1 VILLCRQYSNNFS
14 ELMST
19 RHHPVL
25 LNESVQALRAE
36 LGGIFVDA
44 TLGGGGHTEKILE
57 AHADNIVIGID
68 RDAQAISR
76 AKKRLAQYSDR
87 VIYVH
92 APFSSIE
99 SVVREHTKGKVNGIL
114 ADLGVSSDQIEDR
127 ERGFSFMQDGPLDMR
142 MDSST
147 QKTSAA
153 SLLAEASEDEIEY
166 WLREYGEE
174 RFARKIAH
182 AIVKQRRFG
191 QLLRTTQL
199 ADLVDRTI
207 SRGGAGGRHPATR
220 TFQAFRIAVNR
231 ELDEASMLLE
241 CAPRL
246 LAENGRLAV
255 ISFHSLE
262 DRLVKN
268 SFRNEARSADFV
280 NLYKKGIKPGLDEV
294 NSNIRSRSA
303 RLRVLSQESN

>member
-1 VILLCRQYSNNFS
+1 VILLCRQYRKPLS

-19 RHHPVL
+19 RHLPVL
-25 LNESVQALRAE
+25 LNESVKGLRAE
-36 LGGIFVDA
+36 RGGVFVDA

-57 AHADNIVIGID
+57 AHPDNIVIGID
-68 RDAQAISR
+68 RDAQAITR
-76 AKKRLAQYSDR
+76 TKKRLKAYGNR

-99 SVVREHTKGKVNGIL
+99 SVVQEHTNGKVDGIL

-127 ERGFSFMQDGPLDMR
+127 DRGFSFMQDGPLDMR
-142 MDSST
+142 MDST
-147 QKTSAA
+147 RQKASAA
-153 SLLAEASEDEIEY
+153 SLLAEASEDEIEC
-166 WLREYGEE
+166 WLSEYGEE

-199 ADLVDRTI
+199 ADLVERTV
-207 SRGGAGGRHPATR
+207 SRGMGGHHPATR
-220 TFQAFRIAVNR
+220 TFQAIRIAVNR
-231 ELDEASMLLE
+231 ELDEVAMLLE
-241 CAPRL
+241 CGPRL
-246 LAENGRLAV
+246 LADGGRFAV

-268 SFRNEARSADFV
+268 SFRNEARSSDFV
-280 NLYKKGIKPGLDEV
+280 NVFKKGIVPCLDEV
-294 NSNIRSRSA
+294 RSNPRSRSA
-303 RLRVLSQESN
+303 RLRVLSKETI

>member
-1 VILLCRQYSNNFS
+1 MILLCRQYSNNFS

>member
-1 VILLCRQYSNNFS
+1 
-14 ELMST
+14 MST
-19 RHHPVL
+19 RHLPVL

-36 LGGIFVDA
+36 RGGVFVDA

-57 AHADNIVIGID
+57 AHPDNIVIGID

-76 AKKRLAQYSDR
+76 TKKRLAQYSDR

-99 SVVREHTKGKVNGIL
+99 SVVLEHANGKVNGIL

-166 WLREYGEE
+166 WLRKYGEE

>member
-1 VILLCRQYSNNFS
+1 
-14 ELMST
+14 MST

>member
-1 VILLCRQYSNNFS
+1 
-14 ELMST
+14 MST

-57 AHADNIVIGID
+57 AHPDNIVIGID

-76 AKKRLAQYSDR
+76 AKKRLAKYSDR

-99 SVVREHTKGKVNGIL
+99 SVVREHTNGKVNGIL

-280 NLYKKGIKPGLDEV
+280 NLYKKGIKPSLDEV

>member
-1 VILLCRQYSNNFS
+1 
-14 ELMST
+14 MST
-19 RHHPVL
+19 RHLPVL
-25 LNESVQALRAE
+25 LTESVNALKAE
-36 LGGIFVDA
+36 RGGVFVDA
-44 TLGGGGHTEKILE
+44 TLGGGGHTEKILQ
-57 AHADNIVIGID
+57 AHPDNVVIGID

-76 AKKRLAQYSDR
+76 TKKRLAEYGDR
-87 VIYVH
+87 VTYVH

-99 SVVREHTKGKVNGIL
+99 SVVNEYANGQVDGIL

-142 MDSST
+142 MDAT
-147 QKTSAA
+147 MQKSSAA
-153 SLLAEASEDEIEY
+153 SLLAEASEDEIEG

-174 RFARKIAH
+174 RFARKIAN

-199 ADLVDRTI
+199 ADLVERTV
-207 SRGGAGGRHPATR
+207 SRGMGGHHPATR
-220 TFQAFRIAVNR
+220 TFQAIRIAVNR

-246 LAENGRLAV
+246 LAVGGRLAV

-268 SFRNEARSADFV
+268 SFRNEARSVDFANV
-280 NLYKKGIKPGLDEV
+280 YKKGILPGVDEV
-294 NSNIRSRSA
+294 RSNSRSRSA
-303 RLRVLSQESN
+303 RLRVLSREEI

>member
-1 VILLCRQYSNNFS
+1 
-14 ELMST
+14 MST
-19 RHHPVL
+19 CHLPVL
-25 LNESVQALRAE
+25 LKESVKGLHAE
-36 LGGIFVDA
+36 RGGVFVDA

-57 AHADNIVIGID
+57 AHPDNIVIGID
-68 RDAQAISR
+68 RDAQAITR
-76 AKKRLAQYSDR
+76 TKNRLEAYGDR

-99 SVVREHTKGKVNGIL
+99 SVVEQYANGKVNGIL

-127 ERGFSFMQDGPLDMR
+127 DRGFSFMQDGPLDMR
-142 MDSST
+142 MDST
-147 QKTSAA
+147 MQKASAA
-153 SLLAEASEDEIEY
+153 SLLAEASEDEIEG

-199 ADLVDRTI
+199 ADLVERTV
-207 SRGGAGGRHPATR
+207 SRGMGGHHPATR
-220 TFQAFRIAVNR
+220 TFQAIRIAVNR
-231 ELDEASMLLE
+231 ELDEAAVLLE

-246 LAENGRLAV
+246 LVDGGRLAV

-268 SFRNEARSADFV
+268 SFRNEARNSDFV
-280 NLYKKGIKPGLDEV
+280 NVYKKGIVPCGDEV
-294 NSNIRSRSA
+294 RSNTRSRSA
-303 RLRVLSQESN
+303 RLRVLSKETA

>member
-1 VILLCRQYSNNFS
+1 VILLCRQYRKPLS

-19 RHHPVL
+19 RHLPVL
-25 LNESVQALRAE
+25 LNESVKALHAE
-36 LGGIFVDA
+36 RGGVFVDA

-57 AHADNIVIGID
+57 ANPKNIVIGID
-68 RDAQAISR
+68 RDAQAIER
-76 AKKRLAQYSDR
+76 TKKRLAKYGER

-99 SVVREHTKGKVNGIL
+99 SVVNEHAKGRVDGIL

-127 ERGFSFMQDGPLDMR
+127 DRGFSFMQDGPLDMR
-142 MDSST
+142 MDATT
-147 QKTSAA
+147 QKASAA
-153 SLLAEASEDEIEY
+153 SLLAEASEDEIEH

-182 AIVKQRRFG
+182 AIVAQRRFG

-199 ADLVDRTI
+199 ADLVERTV
-207 SRGGAGGRHPATR
+207 SRGMGGLHPATR
-220 TFQAFRIAVNR
+220 TFQAIRIAVNR

-246 LAENGRLAV
+246 LADGGRLAV

-268 SFRNEARSADFV
+268 SFRNEARSVDFANV
-280 NLYKKGIKPGLDEV
+280 YKKGILPSAVEV
-294 NSNIRSRSA
+294 RSNSRSRSA
-303 RLRVLSQESN
+303 RLRVLSRETI